1 MPYKLVKNTKFI
13 HASTLMESLVAL
25 AIATLMIWFVFKSIP
40 LTFTS
45 INPERKLEAFFI
57 ADSLL
62 NSKLLAMD
70 EETTAD
76 TIQLKGYTVET
87 MLNAYDTLSSV
98 RLLSIKVTINKH
110 ILAER
115 NLLVLYDEKEN

>member
-1 MPYKLVKNTKFI
+1 
-13 HASTLMESLVAL
+13 MESLVAL